1 MTQLRNAEPDPAV
14 QIAYTSAT
22 NYPYGNPVVGFT
34 TSPTWNQF
42 LNNTAAFFSAPAGGN
57 HMSAT
62 GLKFF
67 GE

>member
-1 MTQLRNAEPDPAV
+1 M